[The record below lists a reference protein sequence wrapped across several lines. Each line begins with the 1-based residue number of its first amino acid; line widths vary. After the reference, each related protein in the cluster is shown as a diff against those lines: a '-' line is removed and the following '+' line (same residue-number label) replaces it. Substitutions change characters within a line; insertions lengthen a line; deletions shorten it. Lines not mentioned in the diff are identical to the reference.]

1 MKVLLVSTSPRI
13 GGNTFTALSEAVK
26 ILEQEGI
33 STELIEIGQHHV
45 RDVQHANSHLSIL
58 EHCLRS

>member
-1 MKVLLVSTSPRI
+1 MKVLLVSTSTRI

-33 STELIEIGQHHV
+33 STELIEIGYFI
-45 RDVQHANSHLSIL
+45 R
-58 EHCLRS
+58 